1 MAFPTLIG
9 LARACL
15 RPAAVALSLW
25 LAASAAPAMAQSM
38 NTIPN
43 CDASRSS
50 YLLKNMDVVA
60 GLLKSDGAKFGALD
74 IWGGCIRTTVT
85 NTAGHT
91 EILFYDPDTLRLVGT
106 VN

>member
-1 MAFPTLIG
+1 MNKLTA
-9 LARACL
+9 LA
-15 RPAAVALSLW
+15 
-25 LAASAAPAMAQSM
+25 LAATVGLSGLSIAAPAMAQSM

>member
-1 MAFPTLIG
+1 MNKLTALALTATVG
-9 LARACL
+9 LSG
-15 RPAAVALSLW
+15 LSI
-25 LAASAAPAMAQSM
+25 AAPAMAQSM

-74 IWGGCIRTTVT
+74 IWGGCIRTSVT
-85 NTAGHT
+85 NAAGHT
-91 EILFYDPDTLRLVGT
+91 EILFYDPNTLRLVGT